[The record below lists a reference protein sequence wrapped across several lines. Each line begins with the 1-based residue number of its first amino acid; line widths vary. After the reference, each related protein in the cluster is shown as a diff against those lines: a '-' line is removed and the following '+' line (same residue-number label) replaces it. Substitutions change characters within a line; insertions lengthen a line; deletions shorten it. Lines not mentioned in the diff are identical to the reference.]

1 MYRAV
6 IAKYSG
12 TPIGDEA
19 AKKLRKVQWD

>member
-6 IAKYSG
+6 LAKYSG

-19 AKKLRKVQWD
+19 QQKLRKVQ